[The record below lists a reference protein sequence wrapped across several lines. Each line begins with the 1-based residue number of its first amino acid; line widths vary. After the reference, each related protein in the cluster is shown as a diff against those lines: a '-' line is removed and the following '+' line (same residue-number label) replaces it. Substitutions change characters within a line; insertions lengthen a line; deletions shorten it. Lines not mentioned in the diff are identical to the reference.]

1 MSEVWFYH
9 LERQRIEAVLPGLVE
24 KSRARGWRVVIETPQ
39 AELMQS
45 LDALLW
51 TFRDDAFLP
60 HGTSAD
66 ANPENQPVYLTTGPE
81 TPNGAEVRFLV
92 AGADPGNCLA
102 PMPDGAQE
110 LHHRVVI
117 LFDGR
122 DDASVATAREQWRAL
137 KASNHILS
145 YWQQNQEGGWQK
157 KA

>member
-45 LDALLW
+45 LDTLLW
-51 TFRDDAFLP
+51 TFRDDSFLP

-66 ANPENQPVYLTTGPE
+66 AHPENQPVYLTTGPE
-81 TPNGAEVRFLV
+81 TPNGAQVRFLV
-92 AGADPGNCLA
+92 AGADPTACLA
-102 PMPDGAQE
+102 PASAGAPE
-110 LHHRVVI
+110 PHLRVVI

-122 DDASVATAREQWRAL
+122 DDSSVATAREQWRAL
-137 KASNHILS
+137 KASSHVLS
-145 YWQQNQEGGWQK
+145 YWQQTQDGGWQK